1 MLRHKPIGGLT
12 LRKASGFVETSPDM
26 QGERVGLCGWIERR
40 RLGRIVETNTVSFM
54 KRYRKEKSCFL
65 SFFSLMK
72 RSKNHPTEHNLLKI
86 LRLS

>member
-1 MLRHKPIGGLT
+1 LT

-54 KRYRKEKSCFL
+54 KRYRKEKSCF
-65 SFFSLMK
+65 FI
-72 RSKNHPTEHNLLKI
+72 LLFLDEKKQK
-86 LRLS
+86 SSD